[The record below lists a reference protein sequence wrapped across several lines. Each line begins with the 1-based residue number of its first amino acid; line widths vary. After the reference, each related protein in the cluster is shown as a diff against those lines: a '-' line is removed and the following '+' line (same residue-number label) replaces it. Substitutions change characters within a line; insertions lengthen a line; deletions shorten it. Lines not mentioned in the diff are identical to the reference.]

1 MRNDALLLVI
11 GASAVVTAKTAVV
24 VPGWPK
30 LPFPFSTALTSRSGT
45 LWISGMQGIDF
56 TKPPPALVPGGITEQ
71 TKQTLANIET
81 VVHAAGGTMDNIL
94 ECTVLLAD
102 LKDFKAMNSAYA
114 TFFTDG
120 LPPVRVALEA
130 ALAGGALVEIKCTGE
145 IAPK

>member
-1 MRNDALLLVI
+1 
-11 GASAVVTAKTAVV
+11 
-24 VPGWPK
+24 
-30 LPFPFSTALTSRSGT
+30 
-45 LWISGMQGIDF
+45 MQGIDF

-71 TKQTLANIET
+71 TKQTLANIEA
-81 VVHAAGGTMDNIL
+81 VAHAAGGSMDDIL

-120 LPPVRVALEA
+120 TPPARVALEA

-145 IAPK
+145 ISK